1 MAGQLSELERLQLQS
16 LTWEPAGRRLL
27 EEFGSGKGRRVVD
40 VGCGCLGWL
49 RLLSEWVGP
58 GGEVVGTD
66 IEVSMLEAAEKFVS
80 AEGLT
85 NVRLMLDDIFDSQ
98 LPAGS
103 FDLVHSRFQICPLG
117 RASEQLALYRRVCA
131 VGGRI
136 VLEDPDS
143 GSWHFNPPAPSLA
156 RLIDLIVQAF
166 RAAGGDFD
174 AGPSESALLR
184 CGPRCWRFLRATPTS
199 AWPCSSSCRSSPGC

>member
-85 NVRLMLDDIFDSQ
+85 NVRLVRDDIFDSQ
-98 LPAGS
+98 L
-103 FDLVHSRFQICPLG
+103 
-117 RASEQLALYRRVCA
+117 
-131 VGGRI
+131 
-136 VLEDPDS
+136 
-143 GSWHFNPPAPSLA
+143 
-156 RLIDLIVQAF
+156 
-166 RAAGGDFD
+166 
-174 AGPSESALLR
+174 
-184 CGPRCWRFLRATPTS
+184 
-199 AWPCSSSCRSSPGC
+199 